1 LRRRSYGGSAQRDAV
16 PASGKVLR
24 KAVSMNIFQE
34 NAFDLS
40 CAARC
45 KKTAPRP
52 AVQSATALTAGQPVV
67 QATVP
72 SAAEVACEKQA
83 MPWPSVVM
91 TSVNSLLPTSW
102 ITLSLPTFQ
111 HMLIDLESILDR
123 FSGMYFHYDDCIG
136 LTCVHSQKQKFGLT
150 HTNTNTNTQTHK
162 HTNTQ
167 AHKHTNT
174 QTHKHTHA
182 RTHARACARRVHLLK
197 LFSLYSH

>member
-1 LRRRSYGGSAQRDAV
+1 
-16 PASGKVLR
+16 
-24 KAVSMNIFQE
+24 MNIFQE

-52 AVQSATALTAGQPVV
+52 AVQSATALTAGP
-67 QATVP
+67 ASRTGNCTVGCR
-72 SAAEVACEKQA
+72 SCLRKASYAVAVGRHDVSEL
-83 MPWPSVVM
+83 
-91 TSVNSLLPTSW
+91 TSPHTTSW

-167 AHKHTNT
+167 THKHTNT
-174 QTHKHTHA
+174 QTHKHTNTRTHA